1 MLGLQK
7 LVIAA
12 MAHVACRRDEERGAT
27 AVEYALIV
35 ALIAG
40 LIIASVAVLGTR
52 TRDTFNSV
60 TVNFPA

>member
-12 MAHVACRRDEERGAT
+12 MTQVACPRDEERGAT

-40 LIIASVAVLGTR
+40 LIIAAVALIGTR
-52 TRDTFNSV
+52 TQGGFNSV